1 MGTICTHQQMVGQA
15 GLYTGFSHSF
25 LPSPSC
31 TLLLQRSAALG
42 SFLNSRTVP
51 TPCGDLPRVHLL
63 SCSWLQLAPWHNLAL
78 IRQAHVLPKAQL
90 ANTVPELG
98 TPSEEKIRTKS
109 AYWHAEYIGDWDR
122 QNAYEEK
129 GVEDS
134 QRVVDDPVK

>member
-1 MGTICTHQQMVGQA
+1 
-15 GLYTGFSHSF
+15 
-25 LPSPSC
+25 
-31 TLLLQRSAALG
+31 
-42 SFLNSRTVP
+42 
-51 TPCGDLPRVHLL
+51 
-63 SCSWLQLAPWHNLAL
+63 
-78 IRQAHVLPKAQL
+78 
-90 ANTVPELG
+90 VPELG